1 MSRKNFMRLGP
12 KPSGK
17 INRRQFLTATV
28 AASTT
33 VALPAWK
40 LNAESKPQRQQLV
53 QPGSKGNLPAGKIG
67 RLTIS
72 RLISGGNLISG
83 WAHSRDLV
91 YVPSLMRAY
100 NTEEKVLDTLQ
111 MLEEHGVNAII
122 ADPIKKPKETLA
134 RYWKERGGKIQWI
147 AEGHPDTAD
156 WKTNLQQ
163 SIDFGAA
170 AVYIQG
176 VKADK
181 FLKAGQLDLVG
192 KCVDFI
198 KSQGVPGGIGAHKLE
213 VIMESEKARF
223 GADFYVKTLHHTGYW
238 SARRPEQTEDVVD
251 CRTDNYWDLD
261 PQRTIAFMQ
270 EVEKPWIA
278 FKVLAAGAIRPESG
292 FKYAL
297 ENGADFLCVG
307 MFDFQ
312 VEQNAALTR
321 NLVPQFQNR
330 ERAWMALAAYH
341 QRFMKVSTP
350 SQPASPRWTLVFT
363 AL

>member
-1 MSRKNFMRLGP
+1 MRLKSKNGLQE
-12 KPSGK
+12 SSRQG
-17 INRRQFLTATV
+17 INRRHFLTAALT
-28 AASTT
+28 ASTGA
-33 VALPAWK
+33 VISGSSEALAQTAPDR
-40 LNAESKPQRQQLV
+40 PRV
-53 QPGSKGNLPAGKIG
+53 QPGSKGKMPTGRIGK
-67 RLTIS
+67 LTVS

-111 MLEEHGVNAII
+111 LLEENGVNTII
-122 ADPIKKPKETLA
+122 ADPVKKPKEILA

-147 AEGHPDTAD
+147 AEGHPDMDD

-170 AVYIQG
+170 AVYVQG
-176 VKADK
+176 VKSDQ
-181 FLKAGQLDLVG
+181 FLKAGKLELVA
-192 KCVDFI
+192 KCVDYI

-213 VIMESEKARF
+213 VIMQSEKDKY

-238 SARRPEQTEDVVD
+238 SARRPDQTADVVEN
-251 CRTDNYWDLD
+251 RTDNYWDLD
-261 PQRTIAFMQ
+261 PQKTIAFMQ
-270 EVEKPWIA
+270 EIDKPWIA

-312 VEQNAALTR
+312 VEQDAALMR
-321 NLVPQFQNR
+321 SLLPQFQNR
-330 ERAWMALAAYH
+330 ERAWVA
-341 QRFMKVSTP
+341 
-350 SQPASPRWTLVFT
+350 
-363 AL
+363 